1 MIIVKSLMAA
11 WALVITAICAEAKNP
26 VRDVVDWASFLSRH
40 DLVWKRMPT
49 AWHDAPFM
57 GNGRLALSMSLGA
70 ANQCRALRG

>member
-1 MIIVKSLMAA
+1 MIIVKSLLAA

-57 GNGRLALSMSLGA
+57 GNGRLALSMYLEPRTNA
-70 ANQCRALRG
+70 CTLRG